1 MKKNTAI
8 IIPCYKVGKLVIQV
22 IEKALKYSNLIVV
35 VDDCSPNGEREL
47 VENYFLDNQDVKVI
61 KLDKNVG
68 VGGATLEGFKYAIKE
83 EKIEYILKI
92 DGDDQMDQSF
102 IPEIIDQ
109 LQKKYD
115 YVKGNRFKE
124 YSYFCKMPK
133 VRIVGNVLYS
143 FLAKLSSGYYNISD
157 AHNGFIAIRK
167 KICKAILKNN
177 VSKRYFFEVDLLYH
191 LKNLNAKVYE
201 IYMPAIYQDEKSNL
215 NYISAILVFP
225 FYHLKNFLSRV
236 LLHYFL
242 RDFNF
247 ASICFLFGMPL
258 FFYSIFF
265 LISEHLQFSSKNIE
279 TPAGTAMFGALM
291 FFTSFQLIMLF
302 FYIDYSKDRELNK

>member
-1 MKKNTAI
+1 MKNNTAI
-8 IIPCYKVGKLVIQV
+8 IIPCYKVEKLVVQV
-22 IEKALKYSNLIVV
+22 IEKALKYSNLIIV
-35 VDDCSPNGEREL
+35 VDDCSPNGEKEL
-47 VENYFLDNQDVKVI
+47 VENHFSDNLDVKVI
-61 KLDKNVG
+61 KLDKNLG

-102 IPEIIDQ
+102 IPEMIDK
-109 LQKKYD
+109 LKKRYD
-115 YVKGNRFKE
+115 YVKGNRFKK
-124 YSYFCKMPK
+124 YSYFNNMPK
-133 VRIVGNVLYS
+133 VRIFGNVLYS
-143 FLAKLSSGYYNISD
+143 FLAKLSSGYYNIND

-167 KICKAILKNN
+167 NFWKAILKNK
-177 VSKRYFFEVDLLYH
+177 VSKIYFFEVDLLYH

-201 IYMPAIYQDEKSNL
+201 IYMPAIYQTEKSNL
-215 NYISAILVFP
+215 NYFSAILIFP

-247 ASICFLFGMPL
+247 ASICFLFGFPL

-265 LISEHLQFSSKNIE
+265 LISKHLQFSSINSE
-279 TPAGTAMFGALM
+279 TPAGTVMLGALM
-291 FFTSFQLIMLF
+291 FFTSFQLITLF
-302 FYIDYSKDRELNK
+302 FYIDYSGNHDLDK